1 MKALKF
7 DGKLRFVSDVP
18 VPRREGEALIR
29 VIRAGICN
37 TDLEIVK
44 GYAGFHG
51 ILGHEFVGRV
61 VESPDASQV
70 GRRVVGEI
78 NAGCGSCNLCRAG
91 DARHCVLRTVLGIK
105 ARDGAFAEY
114 LSLPPHNLL
123 EIPDSLAD
131 ETAVFVE
138 PLAAA
143 LNTLEQVHITSST
156 RTVVIGDGK
165 LAQMIIRVVALR
177 GCALTVIGKHESKL
191 ALAEDVGARA
201 FRISDAVT
209 EPAVD
214 DWLETSGLK
223 NGFDVVIEASGSR
236 SGLPMALNLVR
247 PRGTIVLKSTHHS
260 STSFNASLIAINEV
274 TLIGSRCGRFRPALD
289 LLVNGDVDI
298 TPFISDELPI
308 EDGLRAFEKACAPSS
323 LKVLLTIS

>member
-7 DGKLRFVSDVP
+7 DGNLRFVNDAP
-18 VPRREGEALIR
+18 VPGREGEALIQ

-91 DARHCVLRTVLGIK
+91 DARHCASRTVLGIK

-114 LSLPPHNLL
+114 LSLPPHNLI
-123 EIPDSLAD
+123 EIPDTLSD

-143 LNTLEQVHITSST
+143 FNILEQVNITSST
-156 RTVVIGDGK
+156 RVAVIGDGK

-177 GCALTVIGKHESKL
+177 GCALTVIGKHEAKL
-191 ALAEDVGARA
+191 ALARDVGARSIQ
-201 FRISDAVT
+201 ISDT
-209 EPAVD
+209 STQSAVD
-214 DWLETSGLK
+214 DWLEASELK
-223 NGFDVVIEASGSR
+223 NEFDVAIEASGSR

-247 PRGTIVLKSTHHS
+247 PRGIIVLKSTHHA
-260 STSFNASLIAINEV
+260 STSFNASLIAINEI
-274 TLIGSRCGRFRPALD
+274 TIIGSRCGRFRPAVD
-289 LLVNGDVDI
+289 LLVNGDVDVR
-298 TPFISDELPI
+298 PFISDELPI
-308 EDGLRAFEKACAPSS
+308 EDGLRAFEIAAAASS
-323 LKVLLTIS
+323 LKVILTIS